1 MEVYMIMWPK
11 VVSSSTWLQLSN
23 IILRL
28 TKGSWCWPGPMDV
41 LMIIYLAYFSH
52 PSWPQNLIVSSSS
65 VWNIWKTCPSGSSG
79 IDYFPCPFWW
89 LLTPCMPAKRH
100 LTNVMLT
107 TEQHLEECNQHQA
120 KNLATS
126 ATGAVL
132 RVLDRETIMS
142 RFSKRC
148 LPVAVELSVTASGLE
163 KPYSSHLH
171 IFIRTQSGHQG
182 IINAMTIEQY
192 LSIEQKSLLLP
203 ISCSGHQGI
212 INAMTIERYLQSSGR
227 SSADIRGY

>member
-1 MEVYMIMWPK
+1 
-11 VVSSSTWLQLSN
+11 
-23 IILRL
+23 
-28 TKGSWCWPGPMDV
+28 
-41 LMIIYLAYFSH
+41 
-52 PSWPQNLIVSSSS
+52 
-65 VWNIWKTCPSGSSG
+65 
-79 IDYFPCPFWW
+79 
-89 LLTPCMPAKRH
+89 MPAKRH

-171 IFIRTQSGHQG
+171 IFIRTQSRHQG

-203 ISCSGHQGI
+203 ISCNGLGVSGSPETLSALLWGI
-212 INAMTIERYLQSSGR
+212 SLSTQPAKCLVRECRTEIQRLLDHEVGPKSYQVTTEVALATEMEETQ
-227 SSADIRGY
+227 